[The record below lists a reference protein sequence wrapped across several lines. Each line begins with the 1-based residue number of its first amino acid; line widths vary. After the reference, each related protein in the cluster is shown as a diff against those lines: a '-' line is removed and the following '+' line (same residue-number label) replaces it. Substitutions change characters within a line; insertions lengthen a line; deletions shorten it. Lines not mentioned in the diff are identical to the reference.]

1 MKTKSTNDSIY
12 IGRGAGKE
20 IHESIRNAQNS
31 VKIVSPYL
39 SGDYLKDL
47 IHLHKKGANVTLITC
62 DKIEESRY
70 SDFRVSDL
78 IKTNK
83 FHDEKAERLKKILLR
98 FSIWIFIFSVLPV
111 VFGFVFPFLFVL
123 GGIMF
128 FLGIIPL
135 IYSIIVSEYNYKYE
149 PIFRIKVFDSYSGK
163 NPRSTE
169 LIHSKIFVIDEETAF
184 IGSANLTYSGFK
196 THYETVI
203 KVEDARAVKDI
214 SEEIERL
221 YASQDL
227 RIKPVEEWAIGEKKG
242 LL

>member
-1 MKTKSTNDSIY
+1 MKTKSTKDSIY

-20 IHESIRNAQNS
+20 IHESIRNAQKS

-47 IHLHKKGANVTLITC
+47 IHLHKKGVNVTLITC
-62 DKIEESRY
+62 DKIEDSRY

-83 FHDEKAERLKKILLR
+83 VHDEKAGRLKKILLR
-98 FSIWIFIFSVLPV
+98 FSIWIFIFSVLLIV
-111 VFGFVFPFLFVL
+111 SGFVFPFLFVL
-123 GGIMF
+123 GSIMF

-135 IYSIIVSEYNYKYE
+135 ISSIIISDYNYKYE
-149 PIFRIKVFDSYSGK
+149 SIFRIKVFDSYSGK

-169 LIHSKIFVIDEETAF
+169 LVHSKIFVIDEETAF
-184 IGSANLTYSGFK
+184 LGSANLTYSGFK

-203 KVEDARAVKDI
+203 KVGDARAIKDI

-227 RIKPVEEWAIGEKKG
+227 RTKPVEEWAIGEKKS